1 MTSKKSEMLKRVSA
15 HASKPVPMWKP
26 GNRENPQAAHVCNK
40 ETSFGPDWT
49 PTVLEDGVPIP
60 VPKHEALA
68 RRIAVLEV
76 MGVGQSFSLPGHLVK
91 LWTETAAKLRARVP
105 ECADWK
111 FAFRTVDELNSRMWR
126 VK

>member
-1 MTSKKSEMLKRVSA
+1 MTSKKSKMLKRVSA
-15 HASKPVPMWKP
+15 HASKPNVGRIMLWSPA
-26 GNRENPQAAHVCNK
+26 NRENPEAAHVCNK
-40 ETSFGPDWT
+40 ETENTSFGPDWT
-49 PTVLEDGVPIP
+49 PTVLEG
-60 VPKHEALA
+60 
-68 RRIAVLEV
+68 